1 MNKYTERQSRDAPDQ
16 CLDCGLD
23 ADQNQWRGGSST
35 SGFLASLS
43 SLLECIYLIFRFGLS
58 IRLVFVL
65 GFVLGF
71 GNMRKKSGRR
81 RGWKEDGKEW
91 VLFVLTKNKKE
102 KKDIL
107 GLGPKTKGKLGKK
120 KNEGRRKA
128 SGNLTL

>member
-23 ADQNQWRGGSST
+23 ADQNQWLGGSST

-81 RGWKEDGKEW
+81 RG
-91 VLFVLTKNKKE
+91 
-102 KKDIL
+102 
-107 GLGPKTKGKLGKK
+107 
-120 KNEGRRKA
+120 
-128 SGNLTL
+128 